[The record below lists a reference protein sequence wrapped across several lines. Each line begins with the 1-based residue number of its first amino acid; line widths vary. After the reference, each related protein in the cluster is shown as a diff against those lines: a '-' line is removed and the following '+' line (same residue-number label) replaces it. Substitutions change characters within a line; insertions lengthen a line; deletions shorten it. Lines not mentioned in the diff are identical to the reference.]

1 MSDRQIM
8 RSYLPSSLRKRVRVY
23 AAKKGVSESSVT
35 NAALLRYLEDA
46 NDVPLLL
53 RKLERLERK
62 LSGVRSDTDV
72 LSEAFAVFVQ
82 VWFAH
87 TPRLADSEK
96 PAAEHSALQRFGEF
110 AEHVADKIAVGASF
124 TAGLRRADIVDE
136 ETGG

>member
-8 RSYLPSSLRKRVRVY
+8 RSYLPAALRKRVRVY

-53 RKLERLERK
+53 RKLERLDRK
-62 LSGVRSDTDV
+62 LAGVRSDTDV

-82 VWFAH
+82 LWFAH
-87 TPRLADSEK
+87 TPRLADAEK
-96 PAAEHSALQRFGEF
+96 PGAEHSALQRFGEF
-110 AEHVADKIAVGASF
+110 AEHVADKIAAGASF
-124 TAGLRRADIVDE
+124 TAELRKTEIADEGTD
-136 ETGG
+136 G

>member
-8 RSYLPSSLRKRVRVY
+8 RSYLPASLRKRVRVY

-46 NDVPLLL
+46 NDVPLIL

-62 LSGVRSDTDV
+62 LAGVRSDTDV

-82 VWFAH
+82 LWFAH
-87 TPRLADSEK
+87 TPRLPDVEK
-96 PAAEHSALQRFGEF
+96 PAAEHSAMQRFGEF
-110 AEHVADKIAVGASF
+110 AEHVADKIAAGASF
-124 TAGLRRADIVDE
+124 TSELRKADVGDE
-136 ETGG
+136 EVER